1 MTTKFKIKSGSK
13 NKKSSPIN
21 NIKHNSSSSELEIL
35 QKKANNSSHIKTL
48 ETIQMFKWKSISDR
62 KKELFDNGLTDGKK
76 SKDEIN
82 SNTNSSKND
91 SKTNVEN
98 NEPSDLMAQD
108 QTKNDPLTDEDVIND
123 SENEEELED
132 DLKDK
137 DEVENITEDQFENS
151 KSGKSARKTK
161 FESLKSAMDNA
172 SSSIFSGFKSLKEG
186 GVEAYTKVKDKISS
200 GMKYLGNAA
209 KEASK
214 KLKPWTEKYQDY
226 VKEKQKTWK
235 GWLTFNA
242 IKSVPVIGSII
253 KFVSQF
259 AQSNKRFWNFD
270 NFNENKDSAN
280 DSDFSEAIK
289 FGAQKAFRGFVNS
302 VGTTIK
308 FAMGIVE
315 DIVSLAGFGI
325 GHVFKAFKGAL
336 GLIPAMV
343 SALRGAYKKGKGTL
357 HQDRIKQTRTIVETA
372 LGLNNSDSDDK
383 NRAIEILNNIESG
396 LGTDTGKLNQI
407 VGTMTDDEK
416 QTKVLGMN
424 ITRFVGEKGKDTRI
438 QESSI
443 YKSMDSK
450 SGGESAGTFGDLDD
464 VTDGELTEKIQD
476 KILDATKKVLD
487 KEN

>member
-1 MTTKFKIKSGSK
+1 MSTKFKTKSK
-13 NKKSSPIN
+13 PKTEKIN
-21 NIKHNSSSSELEIL
+21 SINSFVSNSSSNELEIL
-35 QKKANNSSHIKTL
+35 QKRANKSTQIKNL
-48 ETIQMFKWKSISDR
+48 KIIQMAKWKSISDR

-76 SKDEIN
+76 SKDEIDVKENESKNENETNGLEDNMKSDSIVDNEMRNNPENSEDFEKN
-82 SNTNSSKND
+82 SNNK
-91 SKTNVEN
+91 
-98 NEPSDLMAQD
+98 
-108 QTKNDPLTDEDVIND
+108 
-123 SENEEELED
+123 EELLD
-132 DLKDK
+132 DQKDM
-137 DEVENITEDQFENS
+137 DYMENISEDQFENS
-151 KSGKSARKTK
+151 KSGKSVRKTK
-161 FESLKSAMDNA
+161 FESLKSSLDNA

-186 GVEAYTKVKDKISS
+186 GIEAYTKVKDKISS

-209 KEASK
+209 KESSR

-235 GWLTFNA
+235 GWLTFNV
-242 IKSVPVIGSII
+242 IKSVPVIGSIV

-289 FGAQKAFRGFVNS
+289 FGAQKAFRGFINS

-336 GLIPAMV
+336 GLIPAMI

-357 HQDRIKQTRTIVETA
+357 HVDRTKHTKTIIETA
-372 LGLNNSDSDDK
+372 LGLNNSNSDDK

-396 LGTDTGKLNQI
+396 LGTDTGKLNKI
-407 VGTMTDDEK
+407 IGIMTDDEK
-416 QTKVLGMN
+416 QTKVLGYN
-424 ITRFVGEKGKDTRI
+424 ITKFVGEKSKDTRI

-450 SGGESAGTFGDLDD
+450 SGGESTDTFGDLDD
-464 VTDGELTEKIQD
+464 VADGKLTKIQD
-476 KILDATKKVLD
+476 NILDATKKVLD